1 MDGKKGWVTEVKV
14 GVFVLAALLLLGYMS
29 LRVGR
34 FTFLTSEHTFPAQA
48 KFTSVSGLTENGRV
62 EIAGVEVGRI
72 HKIHLVD
79 GQAVVDLMLR
89 PGLNLRQDAGARIRT
104 KGMLGEK
111 YIDLDLGNL
120 VTPPLP
126 PGGTITKTESA
137 VEFDQLLSKVPALLD
152 DFRPI
157 LNDFRPILN
166 DIKAVS
172 GSLQKVLG
180 TQEGENNLK
189 AMLTNFSETSKTLNR
204 VAKNLERG
212 EGSLGKLLKD
222 DGIYREVQ
230 GAVKEIRVAVNN
242 LSAFSEKLTKG
253 EGTIAKL
260 ANDKGLF
267 EQAQQAVARL
277 NRVAKKIDEADGTL
291 GKLVNDK
298 SLYDDA
304 KKALKNVNQAAEGIK
319 EQTPVTMI
327 GVIGSTLVR

>member
-1 MDGKKGWVTEVKV
+1 MDGKKSWNTEAKV
-14 GVFVLAALLLLGYMS
+14 GLFVLAALLLLGYMS
-29 LRVGR
+29 MRVGK

-48 KFTSVSGLTENGRV
+48 TFTSVSGLVENGRV

-72 HKIHLVD
+72 KQLHLVN
-79 GQAVVDLMLR
+79 GQAVADLMLL
-89 PGLNLRQDAGARIRT
+89 PNLNLRQDAVARVRS

-111 YIDLDLGNL
+111 YIELDLGNL
-120 VTPPLP
+120 AAPPLKQ
-126 PGGTITKTESA
+126 GGMLSKTESA
-137 VEFDQLLSKVPALLD
+137 VELDHLLSKIPGLLD

-157 LNDFRPILN
+157 LT

-172 GSLQKVLG
+172 GSLQKVIG

-189 AMLTNFSETSKTLNR
+189 TMVDNFAETSKTLNR

-212 EGSLGKLLKD
+212 EGTLGKLLKD
-222 DGIYREVQ
+222 DGVYREIQGVVREMR
-230 GAVKEIRVAVNN
+230 GAVTN
-242 LSAFSEKLTKG
+242 LTAFSEKLSKG

-260 ANDKGLF
+260 ANDKGLY
-267 EQAQQAVARL
+267 EQAQQAVSRL

-298 SLYDDA
+298 SLYDEA
-304 KKALKNVNQAAEGIK
+304 KKAMKNVNQAAEGIK

>member
-1 MDGKKGWVTEVKV
+1 MDGKKGWGTEAKV
-14 GVFVLAALLLLGYMS
+14 GIFVLAALLLLGYMS
-29 LRVGR
+29 LRVGK
-34 FTFLTSEHTFPAQA
+34 FTFLASENTFPVKA
-48 KFTSVSGLTENGRV
+48 KFTSVSGLVENGRV

-72 HKIHLVD
+72 KSIQLAN
-79 GQAVVDLMLR
+79 GQAVLDLMLR
-89 PGLNLRQDAGARIRT
+89 PGLNLRQDAEARVRT

-111 YIDLDLGNL
+111 YIELDLGNL
-120 VTPPLP
+120 AAAPLP
-126 PGGTITKTESA
+126 PGGTITKTQPA
-137 VEFDQLLSKVPALLD
+137 VEFDQILSKIPALVD

-166 DIKAVS
+166 DVKSVT
-172 GSLQKVLG
+172 GTLQKVIG

-189 AMLTNFSETSKTLNR
+189 EMIANFTETSKTLNR
-204 VAKNLERG
+204 VAKNLADG
-212 EGSLGKLLKD
+212 QGTLGKLLKD
-222 DGIYREVQ
+222 DGLYREVQ
-230 GAVKEIRVAVNN
+230 GVVREVRGAVNN
-242 LSAFSEKLTKG
+242 LTVFSEKLTKG

-260 ANDKGLF
+260 ANDKGLY
-267 EQAQQAVARL
+267 EQAQQAITRL